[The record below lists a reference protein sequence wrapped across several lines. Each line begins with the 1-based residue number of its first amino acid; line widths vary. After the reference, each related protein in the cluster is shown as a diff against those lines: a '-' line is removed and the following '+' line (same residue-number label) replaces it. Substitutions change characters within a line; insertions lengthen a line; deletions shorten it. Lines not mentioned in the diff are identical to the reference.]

1 MGLEPTVAIDLLSQM
16 KEKCISDPA
25 YEEVNNA
32 YERALVFMHKMPRIW
47 MDYCSFL
54 VSQRLVTRTRRVL
67 DRALRALPITQHER
81 IWPIYIDFVKVNRK
95 C

>member
-1 MGLEPTVAIDLLSQM
+1 V
-16 KEKCISDPA
+16 KERCITDPA

-47 MDYCSFL
+47 MDYCELL

-67 DRALRALPITQHER
+67 DRALRALPITQHDR
-81 IWPIYIDFVKVNRK
+81 IWPIYITFVKVRK
-95 C
+95 RISFLSRFSSRAVLIL